1 MKEAQPERPSCGGSE
16 RTRNIDV
23 LVRVRSIRLLILL
36 GFIFCGFRPSQA
48 SDAAGIQNEKNPES
62 RYYIP
67 PPKKQTE
74 YDARPIGD
82 PSAAERELENLNN
95 SVSNAMQ
102 LAAHTRRAEEASGSL
117 FKSVVIAAVILG
129 GGIFIFRR
137 IAPAV
142 GSLMQKR
149 FGIGLPEA
157 DVAEAAN
164 ANEEKNFSEFVAAFK
179 VGPKPGARRADVAV
193 SSSPRDLSLDLEEK
207 PSTPVDPLR
216 LFYDSTSKTVSA
228 LRNLLP
234 EVNRT
239 SEEVARQKLLLDLFE
254 KVQELKAAAVLPE
267 VLPVWQM
274 SAALEGL
281 VKQLIEKNR
290 NVTPSTLRTVASAV
304 DLLSSLSAP
313 GVKPDVVSNPP
324 IRLLAV
330 DDDSISRHAVS
341 LALRKG
347 LNKPDLAENGEAALA
362 LAAQIPYDVIFLDV
376 QMPGM
381 NGYET
386 CSKIHA
392 TEVNR
397 TTPVVFVTCQSD
409 FDARAKSTLSGGND
423 LIGKPF
429 LIFEITVKALTL
441 AFRGRLQRRFGATAA
456 PVAKPVAETLT
467 TPATTQNEQA
477 KAEKANGSPVAETK
491 PSESPE
497 SATAPKHK
505 SREER
510 RRERR
515 RRAQAARN
523 HKDKGRQSR
532 DGESDSRVTDNG
544 SGSNQSA
551 EQDSSLA
558 KDGSTETSDSPL
570 ELSSDA
576 IANAFLTQAP
586 RHIRDLRNH
595 FEQIGQATA
604 EEMRQEMIVNLYLAA
619 HSLAAEADLAKL
631 DSILETAS
639 ELEGLLKTMVED
651 PKSASSSTLEKAGSA
666 LKSLDELCTEEV
678 AVTAK

>member
-1 MKEAQPERPSCGGSE
+1 MKEAQFERPSCRGSE
-16 RTRNIDV
+16 PIRTIDV
-23 LVRVRSIRLLILL
+23 LACLRSVRLMILL
-36 GFIFCGFRPSQA
+36 GSILCGFRPCQA
-48 SDAAGIQNEKNPES
+48 SDATGIQNEKNPES
-62 RYYIP
+62 RYYVP

-82 PSAAERELENLNN
+82 PSATERELENLNN

-102 LAAHTRRAEEASGSL
+102 LAAHTRRAEEASGNL
-117 FKSVVIAAVILG
+117 FKSVVIAALILG
-129 GGIFIFRR
+129 GGIFIFRK
-137 IAPAV
+137 IAPVV
-142 GSLMQKR
+142 GSLMQKK
-149 FGIGLPEA
+149 FGIWLPEA
-157 DVAEAAN
+157 DAAEAAN

-179 VGPKPGARRADVAV
+179 VGPKPGARRAAAPV
-193 SSSPRDLSLDLEEK
+193 SDSPRDLSLDLEEK
-207 PSTPVDPLR
+207 PSTPVDPLKI
-216 LFYDSTSKTVSA
+216 FHDSTSKTVSA

-267 VLPVWQM
+267 VLPVWQL

-304 DLLSSLSAP
+304 DLLGSLSAP

-392 TEVNR
+392 TEANR
-397 TTPVVFVTCQSD
+397 ATPVVFVTCQSD
-409 FDARAKSTLSGGND
+409 FDSRAKSTLSGGND

-441 AFRGRLQRRFGATAA
+441 AFRGRLQRRFGAATA
-456 PVAKPVAETLT
+456 PVAKPVAETVT
-467 TPATTQNEQA
+467 APATSKDEQA
-477 KAEKANGSPVAETK
+477 KAEKTNCTPVAETK
-491 PSESPE
+491 AGESPQ
-497 SATAPKHK
+497 SASAPKHK

-510 RRERR
+510 RRDRR

-523 HKDKGRQSR
+523 HKGRQSH
-532 DGESDSRVTDNG
+532 DPEPDSRVTSNG
-544 SGSNQSA
+544 NGSNQS
-551 EQDSSLA
+551 EEDSSLA
-558 KDGSTETSDSPL
+558 KDGAAETADSPL
-570 ELSSDA
+570 ELSSDV

-595 FEQIGQATA
+595 FEQVGQATG

-631 DSILETAS
+631 DSILDRAS

-651 PKSASSSTLEKAGSA
+651 PKSASSSTLEKAGTA
-666 LKSLDELCTEEV
+666 LKSLDELCSEEV